1 MSFKIG
7 FTANAESDEQ
17 RMVEKASTKIGYSPV
32 AKKSVVDVYFADRHF
47 TCSYYNDMFDL
58 KRGDFV
64 YVEGKLEGLRGRVVE
79 VNYNFKIKLSD
90 YKRVISV
97 ADTCVSGEF
106 HLAGSHFITTD
117 ENALNYAKAST
128 WFKAPTTEDED
139 VVSGTDDKIFNLAH
153 LGEMKIDPE
162 KADRGHDYYMENR
175 VAYIELNAGKGR
187 AIVTGKKPYDVEFNY
202 NHKTGDISG
211 LVCNC
216 FCSGA
221 CKHEFATMLQLRDIF
236 AIIEKEYPSFN
247 PDDYLAA
254 IVKST
259 FFEYVIDTKTN
270 GTFMVG

>member
-7 FTANAESDEQ
+7 FTAQTEQDEH
-17 RMVEKASTKIGYSPV
+17 RMVEKTSTKNDYLPV

-64 YVEGKLEGLRGRVVE
+64 YVEGKLEGLRGRVVD

-97 ADTCVSGEF
+97 ANTDVIGEF
-106 HLAGSHFITTD
+106 HLAGSHFITID
-117 ENALNYAKAST
+117 DYALTYSQAST
-128 WFKAPTTEDED
+128 WFKAPVNDDEEF
-139 VVSGTDDKIFNLAH
+139 VSGADDTVFNLTN
-153 LGEMKIDPE
+153 LTGINIDSDV
-162 KADRGHDYYMENR
+162 ADRGHDYYMENR
-175 VAYIELNAGKGR
+175 VVYIELNAGKGR
-187 AIVTGKKPYDVEFNY
+187 AIVNGKKPYDVEFNY

-216 FCSGA
+216 FCTGA

-247 PDDYLAA
+247 PDNYLAA
-254 IVKST
+254 IVKSM
-259 FFEYVIDTKTN
+259 FFEYAIDTKTK
-270 GTFMVG
+270 GTFTMG

>member
-7 FTANAESDEQ
+7 FTANTESDEQ

-64 YVEGKLEGLRGRVVE
+64 YVEDKLEGLRGRVVE

-90 YKRVISV
+90 YKRVIGV
-97 ADTCVSGEF
+97 ANTDVIGEF
-106 HLAGSHFITTD
+106 HLAGSHFITVD
-117 ENALNYAKAST
+117 GGALPYDQVIT
-128 WFKAPTTEDED
+128 WFKAPTIEDED
-139 VVSGTDDKIFNLAH
+139 VVSGTDDEIFNLAH
-153 LGEMKIDPE
+153 LGDMKIDPE

-221 CKHEFATMLQLRDIF
+221 CKHEFATMLQLRDIS
-236 AIIEKEYPSFN
+236 AIIEKEYPSFD

>member
-7 FTANAESDEQ
+7 FTANTESDEQ
-17 RMVEKASTKIGYSPV
+17 IMVEKASTKIGYSPV

-97 ADTCVSGEF
+97 ADTNVVGEF
-106 HLAGSHFITTD
+106 HMAGSHFITAD

-139 VVSGTDDKIFNLAH
+139 VVSSTDDEAFNLAH
-153 LGEMKIDPE
+153 IGEMKIDPE

-236 AIIEKEYPSFN
+236 AIIEKEYPSFD

-270 GTFMVG
+270 GTFTIS

>member
-7 FTANAESDEQ
+7 FTAQTEQ
-17 RMVEKASTKIGYSPV
+17 DAQRVVEKTSTKDCYLPV
-32 AKKSVVDVYFADRHF
+32 AKKSVVDVYFADRHL

-97 ADTCVSGEF
+97 ANTNVIGEF
-106 HLAGSHFITTD
+106 HLAGSHFITID
-117 ENALNYAKAST
+117 ECALNYSQAST
-128 WFKAPTTEDED
+128 WFKAPSNEEDD
-139 VVSGTDDKIFNLAH
+139 FVSSTDDSVFNLAN
-153 LGEMKIDPE
+153 LAEMKIDGSI
-162 KADRGHDYYMENR
+162 ADRGHDYYMENR
-175 VAYIELNAGKGR
+175 VVYIELNAGKGR
-187 AIVTGKKPYDVEFNY
+187 AIVNGKKPYDVEFNY

-221 CKHEFATMLQLRDIF
+221 CKHEFATMMQLRDIF

-247 PDDYLAA
+247 LDDYLAA
-254 IVKST
+254 IFKGA
-259 FFEYVIDTKTN
+259 FFEYVIDTKTK
-270 GTFMVG
+270 GTFTMG